1 MLDYNEEWNERAL
14 SFTTLLK
21 VKAAAATRTVIL
33 QPQRLLHRAFPTNE
47 VGVAGVDVRQLN
59 VDQVGDHPARQ
70 ENERGALFNLLSKS

>member
-14 SFTTLLK
+14 SFTTLQRLK
-21 VKAAAATRTVIL
+21 VKAAAAKRTVI
-33 QPQRLLHRAFPTNE
+33 
-47 VGVAGVDVRQLN
+47 LN